1 MLHNINSS
9 GLSTLLAIYKRIKIT
24 DKADD
29 DRITLNRI
37 NKSYKEPWPLNEK
50 QNNSTLKNI
59 RPRTEIKY
67 DTNEGGVG
75 VGAQLKWY
83 QSCKTTG
90 KNNRWNMKTS
100 SRKRQKLFHYML
112 RLYLENVYGDPVIP
126 RHKRQVHDTCPEEW
140 RRCYWSWGRGI
151 WSVEKRVCL
160 QNYWKWW
167 RMHHISMT
175 SQR

>member
-1 MLHNINSS
+1 M
-9 GLSTLLAIYKRIKIT
+9 
-24 DKADD
+24 
-29 DRITLNRI
+29 
-37 NKSYKEPWPLNEK
+37 
-50 QNNSTLKNI
+50 
-59 RPRTEIKY
+59 
-67 DTNEGGVG
+67 
-75 VGAQLKWY
+75 
-83 QSCKTTG
+83 
-90 KNNRWNMKTS
+90 
-100 SRKRQKLFHYML
+100 

-175 SQR
+175 SQRQNNRQWKQYKSYIICNRVRRKAILSHSPTCWKGLCWICCMIASNGLCLNSLDVKSAFIKGKLIKRVVYMPLPKSKPIKYSN